1 MPPTTSWDLKTMV
14 LRFMAAYKL
23 SSPSGALHPVLTS
36 IKEAGV
42 PPAPRCYNSKQQSF
56 ESRTNNGATGHLVC
70 QPPIAVSHCEVPSKG
85 DVANPC
91 PQPGSEDSVS

>member
-1 MPPTTSWDLKTMV
+1 MHSFPLKEIGEQEELKRSRFYEGLLPGELQQRLLRMPPTTSWDLKTMV

-42 PPAPRCYNSKQQSF
+42 PRRLSAQSVYVVKYLPARRS
-56 ESRTNNGATGHLVC
+56 L
-70 QPPIAVSHCEVPSKG
+70 
-85 DVANPC
+85 
-91 PQPGSEDSVS
+91 